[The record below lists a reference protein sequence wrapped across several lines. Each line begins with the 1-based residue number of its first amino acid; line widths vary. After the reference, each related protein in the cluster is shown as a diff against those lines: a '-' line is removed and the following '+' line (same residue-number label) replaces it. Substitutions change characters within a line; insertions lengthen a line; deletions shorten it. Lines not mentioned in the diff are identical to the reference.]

1 MLLSVEM
8 VVPENTGVT
17 VHLMVPFAVYALEEM
32 EVELSLLCLEPWR
45 IGLQVSFATPCLL
58 SVVLGDVRFITFD
71 TPGPMCSA
79 S

>member
-8 VVPENTGVT
+8 VTLERIGVT
-17 VHLMVPFAVYALEEM
+17 VHLMVLFVVYILEEM
-32 EVELSLLCLEPWR
+32 GVGLSLLHLKPWR
-45 IGLQVSFATPCLL
+45 IGLQVFFATPCLL
-58 SVVLGDVRFITFD
+58 SVVLGDVRSITFD